1 MRSPP
6 PASALASAAAALGR
20 LTYRSVE
27 FSSSLPFADLAALST
42 PPTHYVLPDLPGI
55 VTNDV
60 MNDFRLRT
68 VTSFHNNNDNIC
80 EGTLTNSVTM
90 QPTKPIMTIAASL
103 HESSTSIINAARER
117 LEVYGADTLLIV
129 GGNTMTDSTITTLQA
144 ITILQDAFPD
154 NDLTLFCTWDPNFH
168 KDIEDLVKKIDAGV
182 AGIITQPP
190 LTSVAWHQ
198 LTEYCAD
205 SSTEGIDL
213 IAGVALPKSTRQLQF
228 WSSLLKDPDSA
239 AKDMLFRNTLKYF
252 NDPAFDTDARQTW
265 AMEQRDRLLSY
276 DSLAG
281 VHFMPLG
288 NAADLL
294 HLLR

>member
-1 MRSPP
+1 MRVSPP
-6 PASALASAAAALGR
+6 PASALGR

-27 FSSSLPFADLAALST
+27 FSSSLPFADLAALSM

-68 VTSFHNNNDNIC
+68 NVTSFDNTN
-80 EGTLTNSVTM
+80 EGKLPDGVTT
-90 QPTKPIMTIAASL
+90 QPTKPIMTIAAAQ
-103 HESSTSIINAARER
+103 HESSASIIKAARER

-129 GGNTMTDSTITTLQA
+129 GGNTMSDSSITTLQA
-144 ITILQDAFPD
+144 INQLQDAFPD
-154 NDLTLFCTWDPNFH
+154 NDFTLFCTWDPNFH

-198 LTEYCAD
+198 LTEYCSD
-205 SSTEGIDL
+205 STLEGIDL

-228 WSSLLKDPDSA
+228 WSSLLKDPNSA
-239 AKDMLFRNTLKYF
+239 ANDKVFRNTLKYF
-252 NDPAFDTDARQTW
+252 NDPAFDTDARQMW

-276 DSLAG
+276 DSLGG